1 MATNTYNIP
10 INGSWSATYPLTLTA
25 SVAGDTQGNTRKVT
39 ASLSI
44 RANGEGFSDYNNAW
58 EGNLQGYI
66 SIDGKDSSHVQI
78 QTIPTSGASVSLG
91 SHSAYVTA
99 GRTVTV
105 KGWFYSAYSENFM
118 PKQGWSSV
126 SVSLDV
132 AALQSELKE
141 ADDFVLEDS
150 FSVKTEKYN
159 SSFKDELKIK
169 VGNNVVKTVEDY
181 QSEAE
186 IKLTGDELLSAY
198 KALGEENTASAVFE
212 LSTENGENLVGTS
225 SKTVNATAKGT
236 VKVKADGEWKRGL
249 VWLKKNG
256 SWKRAVANTKVG
268 ENWKRGE

>member
-25 SVAGDTQGNTRKVT
+25 SVASDTQGNTRKVT

-58 EGNLQGYI
+58 EGHLQGYI

-99 GRTVTV
+99 GRTITV
-105 KGWFYSAYSENFM
+105 KGWFYSAYSESFM

-169 VGNNVVKTVEDY
+169 VGNTVVKTVEDY

-186 IKLTGDELLSAY
+186 IRLTGDELLSAY
-198 KALGEENTASAVFE
+198 KALGEENTVSAVFE
-212 LSTENGENLVGTS
+212 LSTKNGENLVGTS

-256 SWKRAVANTKVG
+256 SWKRAVANAKVG